1 MVTGALTIY
10 FQVWRYLP
18 HMTRSSA
25 MMRIAFLPLAVA
37 AAPLC
42 AQAALPP
49 AQDLNQ
55 LEQIVVTTLGA
66 DIGQPG
72 GPLAPIDRRMRL
84 AACPIGIQVDP
95 PTAGAVTVRCTTAG
109 WRLRVPLMR
118 ANMINASGA
127 QQYGD
132 RPVPAARADI
142 RKGDPVQLIAQGQSY
157 SISVDAMAMEDA
169 NIGGRIRV
177 SAASKPG
184 TLFAEVI
191 DVGRVRLIGFK

>member
-1 MVTGALTIY
+1 
-10 FQVWRYLP
+10 
-18 HMTRSSA
+18 
-25 MMRIAFLPLAVA
+25 MMRIALIPLALV
-37 AAPLC
+37 AAPLL
-42 AQAALPP
+42 AQPALPP

-66 DIGQPG
+66 DVGQPG
-72 GPLAPIDRRMRL
+72 GPMAPIDRRMRL
-84 AACPIGIQVDP
+84 AACPIGIQIDP

-118 ANMINASGA
+118 AELVSASGA
-127 QQYGD
+127 NQYGG
-132 RPVPAARADI
+132 RPMAKAPADI

>member
-1 MVTGALTIY
+1 
-10 FQVWRYLP
+10 
-18 HMTRSSA
+18 
-25 MMRIAFLPLAVA
+25 MMRIALIPLVFA
-37 AAPLC
+37 AAPLL
-42 AQAALPP
+42 AQPTLPP

-72 GPLAPIDRRMRL
+72 GPMAPIDRRMRL
-84 AACPIGIQVDP
+84 AACPTGIQVDP

-118 ANMINASGA
+118 AEMVASSGA
-127 QQYGD
+127 NLNGG
-132 RPVPAARADI
+132 RLAPMARADI

>member
-1 MVTGALTIY
+1 
-10 FQVWRYLP
+10 
-18 HMTRSSA
+18 MTR
-25 MMRIAFLPLAVA
+25 IIFLSLALA
-37 AAPLC
+37 AAPLS
-42 AQAALPP
+42 AQPALPP

-66 DIGQPG
+66 DVGQPG
-72 GPLAPIDRRMRL
+72 GPVAPIDRRMRL

-118 ANMINASGA
+118 TDMVSANGTSQNG
-127 QQYGD
+127 GHF
-132 RPVPAARADI
+132 AAKAPADI

>member
-1 MVTGALTIY
+1 
-10 FQVWRYLP
+10 
-18 HMTRSSA
+18 
-25 MMRIAFLPLAVA
+25 MMRIAFLPFVLA
-37 AAPLC
+37 AAPLY

-66 DIGQPG
+66 DVGQPG

-118 ANMINASGA
+118 ANMVSAGGA

-132 RPVPAARADI
+132 RPMTARADI